1 MMKNPDDDIDDDDD
15 DDNDGNDYDDDEEVE
30 KWSQVWLL
38 LRLSPHSYHDFSTQM
53 H

>member
-1 MMKNPDDDIDDDDD
+1 MKNHDDDNDDDDD
-15 DDNDGNDYDDDEEVE
+15 DDDGNDGDDDEEVE
-30 KWSQVWLL
+30 KWSQVWLLL